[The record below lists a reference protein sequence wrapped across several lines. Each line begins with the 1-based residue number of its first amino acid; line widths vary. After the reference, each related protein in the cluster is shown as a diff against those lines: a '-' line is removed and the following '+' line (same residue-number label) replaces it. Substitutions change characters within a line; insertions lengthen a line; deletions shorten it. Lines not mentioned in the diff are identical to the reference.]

1 MRITI
6 GHLSTFYHTATV
18 LMARKDINK
27 TLGADVVWELFG
39 TGPAIVEA
47 FGRGELDLAYLG
59 LPPAIVGIDRGV
71 PIKCIA
77 GGHVEGTVLSGRD
90 GLPSYPGTDSLS
102 EILSSLAGKRVG
114 VPGKGSIHDVILSD
128 ALDGAGLTGSV
139 EVINFKWS
147 DSIVEAMAKG
157 EVSGAAGTPALAVA
171 LRRYAGGRVLF
182 PPALLWPFNPSYGIV
197 ATERFIKEHSDTAG
211 RFLTLHEEADEL
223 LRTCPQE
230 AAGIIASVVGVVDAG
245 FVAETLSVSPRYCA
259 QLSRDYIDSTMKFVH
274 AQRRLG
280 YISKALAEDDIFDP
294 SLIEKTHPPGDHY

>member
-71 PIKCIA
+71 YIKCIA

-128 ALDGAGLTGSV
+128 ALEGAGLTGSV

-147 DSIVEAMAKG
+147 DLIVEAMAKG

-294 SLIEKTHPPGDHY
+294 SLIEKTHTPGDHY